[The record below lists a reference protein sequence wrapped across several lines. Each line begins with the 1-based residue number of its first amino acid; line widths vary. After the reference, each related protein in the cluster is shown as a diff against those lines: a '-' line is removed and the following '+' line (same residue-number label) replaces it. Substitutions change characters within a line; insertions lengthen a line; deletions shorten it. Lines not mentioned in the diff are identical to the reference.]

1 MSNYTISK
9 IIFNGSIQTITST
22 ITGSGPDADFDM
34 NETDAASVEIGDIVT
49 GQGVPSGTTVLDKQ
63 DTENVGLKFISVS
76 NTMPAS
82 NVNPLTLTFTRP
94 INSIYKNQTGIMVI
108 TPKAGYVVGHT
119 DFSHGTLPTG
129 ISSVVFTTVGT
140 AFTVGATVNAT
151 VTIAS
156 DFTVSADT
164 VLTVPINGNARK
176 LNASDVNNTVSQFS
190 TPINANINFNNT
202 NGISISNVTSTNS
215 GVTVSTAGSGSNTV
229 ITVSG
234 NVNTGEQVGSG
245 DNGNTDDAD
254 GQQQQTPNYQEIF
267 TFDVAADSAG
277 IFDQN
282 DIPGFE
288 FQQTQFNDDDSS
300 PFLFN
305 PQSSTQNSNGETT
318 GTTFSVSANV
328 KENLSPADN
337 ITISATGKSKTARST
352 TPVIKNLKFGEGVI
366 SEFGETRKLEV
377 FGDIGATFDLDVKD
391 SSGTSILN
399 VDDAT
404 IVKTSDLGIGES
416 VYEKD
421 VVIPAGTADK
431 TYSVTITEKGSTIRG
446 AGLGNFHDGFTTFSK
461 TQANRPVFTL
471 KFTRQSNNPLY
482 DTPSSSILS
491 AKFNSPIFLLGQ
503 KKAGVPIED
512 LRGVSLASTDVLLGN
527 IVTVTRV
534 LRTSN
539 NSAFTFT
546 SAKLNTADALTNHD
560 SSKVSII
567 NLSGALS
574 TTTSSNDTFTLTFTL
589 LFKSLDSDLTYDI
602 QLAEFVLNPTS

>member
-1 MSNYTISK
+1 
-9 IIFNGSIQTITST
+9 
-22 ITGSGPDADFDM
+22 
-34 NETDAASVEIGDIVT
+34 
-49 GQGVPSGTTVLDKQ
+49 
-63 DTENVGLKFISVS
+63 
-76 NTMPAS
+76 
-82 NVNPLTLTFTRP
+82 
-94 INSIYKNQTGIMVI
+94 
-108 TPKAGYVVGHT
+108 
-119 DFSHGTLPTG
+119 
-129 ISSVVFTTVGT
+129 
-140 AFTVGATVNAT
+140 
-151 VTIAS
+151 
-156 DFTVSADT
+156 
-164 VLTVPINGNARK
+164 
-176 LNASDVNNTVSQFS
+176 
-190 TPINANINFNNT
+190 
-202 NGISISNVTSTNS
+202 
-215 GVTVSTAGSGSNTV
+215 
-229 ITVSG
+229 
-234 NVNTGEQVGSG
+234 
-245 DNGNTDDAD
+245 
-254 GQQQQTPNYQEIF
+254 
-267 TFDVAADSAG
+267 
-277 IFDQN
+277 
-282 DIPGFE
+282 
-288 FQQTQFNDDDSS
+288 
-300 PFLFN
+300 
-305 PQSSTQNSNGETT
+305 
-318 GTTFSVSANV
+318 V

>member
-22 ITGSGPDADFDM
+22 IIGSGPDSDFDM
-34 NETDAASVEIGDIVT
+34 NSTDAASVQVGDIVT
-49 GQGVPSGTTVLDKQ
+49 GQGVPSGITVNSIEDSQ
-63 DTENVGLKFISVS
+63 AGEAYKFISVS
-76 NTMPAS
+76 NNIPAS

-94 INSIYKNQTGIMVI
+94 INSIYKNQTGVMVI
-108 TPKAGYVVGHT
+108 TPKAGYVVGAV
-119 DFSHGTLPTG
+119 DFNHGNLPNG
-129 ISSVVFTTVGT
+129 IFDVSFTNVGT
-140 AFTVGATVNAT
+140 AFAVGNTVNAT

-156 DFTVSADT
+156 DFTISADT
-164 VLTVPINGNARK
+164 VLTIPITGNARK
-176 LNASDVNNTVSQFS
+176 LNASDVNNTASQFL
-190 TPINANINFNNT
+190 TPISANINFNNT
-202 NGISISNVTSTNS
+202 SGISISNVTSTNS
-215 GVTVSTAGSGSNTV
+215 GVTVGTTGSGSSTV

-234 NVNTGEQVGSG
+234 TVNTGEQVGSG
-245 DNGNTDDAD
+245 DNGNTDNAD
-254 GQQQQTPNYQEIF
+254 GQQQQTPDYQEIF

-288 FQQTQFNDDDSS
+288 FQQTQFDNDDSS

-391 SSGTSILN
+391 SSGTSILD

-404 IVKTSDLGIGES
+404 IVRTGDLGIGES

-431 TYSVTITEKGSTIRG
+431 TYSVTITEKGSTVRG
-446 AGLGNFHDGFTTFSK
+446 AGIGNFHDGFTTFSK
-461 TQANRPVFTL
+461 KQANRPVFTL
-471 KFTRQSNNPLY
+471 TFTQDIGY
-482 DTPSSSILS
+482 TILS
-491 AKFNSPIFLLGQ
+491 DSTLSATFDAPGAPIR
-503 KKAGVPIED
+503 D
-512 LRGVSLASTDVLLGN
+512 LRALNLQSSDILLGN
-527 IVTVTRV
+527 IVKVTRV
-534 LRTSN
+534 ITKSSGGFSSYIPGNLTTTNASFFTTTGN
-539 NSAFTFT
+539 N
-546 SAKLNTADALTNHD
+546 NNYD
-560 SSKVSII
+560 SSKVSIV
-567 NLSGALS
+567 NLNGALTNS
-574 TTTSSNDTFTLTFTL
+574 GDGDTNDTFTLTFTL
-589 LFKSLDSDLTYDI
+589 LFKSLGDSDLTYNI
-602 QLAEFVLNPTS
+602 NIPNFLQK

>member
-9 IIFNGSIQTITST
+9 IIKSETGTS
-22 ITGSGPDADFDM
+22 A
-34 NETDAASVEIGDIVT
+34 
-49 GQGVPSGTTVLDKQ
+49 QG
-63 DTENVGLKFISVS
+63 
-76 NTMPAS
+76 
-82 NVNPLTLTFTRP
+82 
-94 INSIYKNQTGIMVI
+94 QTGVMVI
-108 TPKAGYVVGHT
+108 TPKAGYVVGAA
-119 DFSHGTLPTG
+119 DFSTGTLPTG
-129 ISSVVFTTVGT
+129 INSPVVFTNVGT
-140 AFTVGATVNAT
+140 AFTVGNTVNAT

-156 DFTVSADT
+156 TFTINADT
-164 VLTVPINGNARK
+164 VLTIPINGNARK
-176 LNASDVNNTVSQFS
+176 LNASDVNNTASQFS

-202 NGISISNVTSTNS
+202 SGISISNVTSTNS
-215 GVTVSTAGSGSNTV
+215 GVTVGTTGSGSSTV

-234 NVNTGEQVGSG
+234 TVNTGEQVNAG
-245 DNGNTDDAD
+245 DNGNTDNAD
-254 GQQQQTPNYQEIF
+254 NQQQQTPNYQEIF

-288 FQQTQFNDDDSS
+288 FQQTQFDNDDSS

-391 SSGTSILN
+391 SSGTSILD

-404 IVKTSDLGIGES
+404 IVKTGDLGIGES

-431 TYSVTITEKGSTIRG
+431 NYSVTITEKGSTVRG
-446 AGLGNFHDGFTTFSK
+446 AGIGNFHDGFTTFSK
-461 TQANRPVFTL
+461 KQANRPVFTL
-471 KFTRQSNNPLY
+471 TFTQETGYTTLS
-482 DTPSSSILS
+482 DSTLS
-491 AKFNSPIFLLGQ
+491 AAFDAPGAPIR
-503 KKAGVPIED
+503 D
-512 LRGVSLASTDVLLGN
+512 LRALSLQSSDVLSEN

-534 LRTSN
+534 ITKNSGGFGSYVSGNLTTTNASLFITTGDN
-539 NSAFTFT
+539 N
-546 SAKLNTADALTNHD
+546 NYD
-560 SSKVSII
+560 SSKVSIV
-567 NLSGALS
+567 NLNGALS
-574 TTTSSNDTFTLTFTL
+574 DSGDGDTNDTFTLTFTL
-589 LFKSLDSDLTYDI
+589 LFKSLGDSDLTYNI
-602 QLAEFVLNPTS
+602 NIPNFLQK